1 MRRIRLCA
9 TWLLALALSTALFAS
24 AAFAQDYTTDQVS
37 FATSDG
43 VTISA
48 SFYHPA
54 GGAKLPAVILL
65 HQNKSDRSSW
75 AQLVPKLMANNYCAL
90 ALDLRGHGASTN
102 FSGRTRVVADFTDAD
117 YSAMINDVRA
127 AAQWLSRRKDVNA
140 GRLGIVG
147 ASIGANLAM
156 QYAAEDR
163 NVRTVI
169 MMSPGLNYRSL
180 EVLPYLDAYD
190 KRALFMVV
198 SQGDDYSYQSCL
210 TIKKE
215 ATKAS
220 PLKLKV
226 YDGTVH
232 GTGLFDAHIGL
243 DEIFVA
249 WLLNHLVNS

>member
-1 MRRIRLCA
+1 MP
-9 TWLLALALSTALFAS
+9 
-24 AAFAQDYTTDQVS
+24 AFAQEYTTDKVS

-43 VTISA
+43 VAISA
-48 SFYHPA
+48 SFYHPS

-75 AQLVPKLMANNYCAL
+75 AQLVPKLMQNNYCAL
-90 ALDLRGHGASTN
+90 AIDLRGHGASTS
-102 FSGRTRVVADFTDAD
+102 FGGKTRTFADFTDAD

-127 AAQWLSRRKDVNA
+127 AVEWLRKRKDVN
-140 GRLGIVG
+140 GDRLGIIG

-163 NVRTVI
+163 TVRTVI

-210 TIKKE
+210 SIKKE

-226 YDGTVH
+226 YDGKVH
-232 GTGLFDAHIGL
+232 GTGLFDAHMGL